1 MSIKQG
7 MFRQIANFIGE
18 DEIDMD
24 WFLDHTTVTMDDQT
38 KTMTIVIDGMN
49 EQEYEWIKEEI

>member
-1 MSIKQG
+1 MAVKEG
-7 MFRQIANFIGE
+7 MFRQIANFVGE

-24 WFLDHTTVTMDDQT
+24 WFLDHMTVTLDDQS
-38 KTMTIVIDGMN
+38 KTVTIVMNNIN

>member
-1 MSIKQG
+1 MAVKEG

-18 DEIDMD
+18 DEIDID
-24 WFLDHTTVTMDDQT
+24 WFLLHMTVELDDHS
-38 KTMTIVIDGMN
+38 KTIKITIDNMN